1 MEFWL
6 TVSKLIVF
14 IYIVFSY
21 IYLNVVNLP
30 WVILTLLLFLS
41 VNVLISIFKNDTYKN
56 ILTCVSIGLVMLF
69 AWKIHPFFIL
79 FLPMNLYEIIFRYI
93 LLLSHHEY
101 ALDHYFLINNLSLR
115 FLLRPKYI
123 HHHRTSLK

>member
-30 WVILTLLLFLS
+30 WIILTLLLFLS
-41 VNVLISIFKNDTYKN
+41 VNVLISIFKNDTYK
-56 ILTCVSIGLVMLF
+56 T
-69 AWKIHPFFIL
+69 
-79 FLPMNLYEIIFRYI
+79 Y
-93 LLLSHHEY
+93 
-101 ALDHYFLINNLSLR
+101 
-115 FLLRPKYI
+115 
-123 HHHRTSLK
+123 

>member
-41 VNVLISIFKNDTYKN
+41 VNVLISIFKNDTYKKH
-56 ILTCVSIGLVMLF
+56 I
-69 AWKIHPFFIL
+69 
-79 FLPMNLYEIIFRYI
+79 NLRINWSSYVICMEDSSVF
-93 LLLSHHEY
+93 
-101 ALDHYFLINNLSLR
+101 YFVFTNELI
-115 FLLRPKYI
+115 
-123 HHHRTSLK
+123 